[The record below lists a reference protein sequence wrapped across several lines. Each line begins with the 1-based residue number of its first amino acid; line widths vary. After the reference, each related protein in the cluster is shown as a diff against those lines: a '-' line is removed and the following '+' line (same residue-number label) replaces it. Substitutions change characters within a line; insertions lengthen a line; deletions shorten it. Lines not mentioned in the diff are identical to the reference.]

1 MGCISSGNSLEN
13 TMQNMKEAL
22 ALHIESIIN
31 DNESI
36 PRAQGVQSYLEAI
49 EMSENEDFLLTHFE
63 IEIPSLQKA

>member
-1 MGCISSGNSLEN
+1 
-13 TMQNMKEAL
+13 MKEAL